1 MNEKPPRPSGVAL
14 RQPLPPTGEQGLGRE
29 KGVQR
34 NAKRLARR
42 SEPAQGEPLRFAL
55 SPVTIDD
62 DSCVFAA
69 TSFEAESP
77 GRDGGQG
84 SVYVVHD
91 AGEPSVRYA
100 LKLFA
105 DRDAA
110 LREWAV
116 LQANRNDRT
125 VPLALA
131 IGRVALWSEDVVR
144 EDGREKGPC
153 CPSGSAV
160 ASGEVAFGRAD
171 DSWAVV
177 MELVEGR
184 TLEQAMADPAFAEG
198 LTVETVLDILAPIVR
213 FCARAERSRLPQVHR
228 DIKPA
233 NIMLADDGSVRLID
247 FGIAADERTVR
258 ASGDADYGRRGMGT
272 PGFTAPEVL
281 AAEVSGNGSGSDGAP
296 CDDAS
301 DSARTAA
308 ASDPRVDTYGI
319 GATAAFLLGRGVL
332 PKGAPSG
339 RDSSAG
345 PRPQEAVAGLRP
357 QDAGAQPDAAVPVP
371 MVLPHDAALVDQL
384 ERRVC
389 ADVAAKLG
397 EVAAAHLTP
406 RAVHA
411 SLERMDAKIAQ
422 RVGECLSLRQDERPL
437 PSQLESVLP
446 LNCQH
451 YESELFSHGVVA
463 ALSES
468 GAVGVAVAAVDAV
481 EPGTGPAAAGAPVS
495 LATATLPSFAEEAA
509 ADRSFVDAL
518 NAFNSGCY
526 GRALPILRKRA
537 DEGDLSAMY
546 YLGVCIRDGLGPL
559 RPDEGWAHVEHYF
572 SEAARAGN
580 LLAQN
585 AYGQLLFEGVHVRAN
600 REEGLRLV
608 RLAAQD
614 DPAREKTGLVAA
626 KDWLAK
632 RGL

>member
-233 NIMLADDGSVRLID
+233 NIMLADDDSVHLVD
-247 FGIAADERTVR
+247 FGIAA
-258 ASGDADYGRRGMGT
+258 GGRRVGAPGNGEGDGCGVGT

-281 AAEVSGNGSGSDGAP
+281 VTGVPGAGAAGEEGLGV
-296 CDDAS
+296 
-301 DSARTAA
+301 SARAA
-308 ASDPRVDTYGI
+308 AADDPRVDSYGI
-319 GATAAFLLGRGVL
+319 GATAAFLLGGGAL
-332 PKGAPSG
+332 PDREPSG
-339 RDSSAG
+339 ELSS
-345 PRPQEAVAGLRP
+345 AGLRP
-357 QDAGAQPDAAVPVP
+357 QDAGAGARPQDAVARPDAAVPGPVP
-371 MVLPHDAALVDQL
+371 VALPHDAALVDQL
-384 ERRVC
+384 ERRIR

-397 EVAAAHLTP
+397 KAAAAQLAP
-406 RAVHA
+406 KAVRA

-422 RVGECLSLRQDERPL
+422 RVGECLSPRQDDRPF

-446 LNCQH
+446 LNRQH
-451 YESELFSHGVVA
+451 YENELFSHGVIA
-463 ALSES
+463 ALSTS
-468 GAVGVAVAAVDAV
+468 GGAGAAEAGAGVDAAEPGAGTVAA
-481 EPGTGPAAAGAPVS
+481 AAS
-495 LATATLPSFAEEAA
+495 LPSFADEAA
-509 ADRSFVDAL
+509 ADRSFADAL

-559 RPDEGWAHVEHYF
+559 RLDEGWAHVEHYF

-585 AYGQLLFEGVHVRAN
+585 AYGQLLFEGAHVRPN
-600 REEGLRLV
+600 PEEGLRLV

-614 DPAREKTGLVAA
+614 DPARGKTGLAAA
-626 KDWLAK
+626 KDWLAE